1 MSLKPNEIESLYALR
16 ALMTNAASA
25 ADSRLFQQKCIMH
38 RQHGGDPT
46 VVKYEFLRL
55 GNSPE
60 RALRATGKGRS
71 LGRASARWL
80 VIKVPPCTIIP
91 ESGYPFSGGTRAT
104 IKLLLLARTLLSR
117 RRPTDQIYFA
127 VPRRG
132 ESARGNG
139 MASSDDSCGEC
150 NRAFLPIPHES
161 AHRSARTH
169 KSERHSGFGG

>member
-1 MSLKPNEIESLYALR
+1 MYYAP
-16 ALMTNAASA
+16 AA
-25 ADSRLFQQKCIMH
+25 R
-38 RQHGGDPT
+38 RNPT

-55 GNSPE
+55 GNSPK
-60 RALRATGKGRS
+60 RALRATGKGWS

-91 ESGYPFSGGTRAT
+91 ESGYPFSGGTRTT

-132 ESARGNG
+132 ESTRGNG
-139 MASSDDSCGEC
+139 MASSDDGCGLRRVQPC
-150 NRAFLPIPHES
+150 VSIAAAPAQIRTQIRTNT
-161 AHRSARTH
+161 RSKR
-169 KSERHSGFGG
+169 RSGFG